1 MSIFKKTIN
10 DSSKEIGTHIGDT
23 ISQNARNSTNEAFI
37 GMDAFIKAYNDD
49 KIQNNKKESVEV
61 IPLLI
66 LVIEVLFIVW
76 IQLKV

>member
-37 GMDAFIKAYNDD
+37 GMGAFIKAYNDD
-49 KIQNNKKESVEV
+49 KI
-61 IPLLI
+61 
-66 LVIEVLFIVW
+66 
-76 IQLKV
+76 